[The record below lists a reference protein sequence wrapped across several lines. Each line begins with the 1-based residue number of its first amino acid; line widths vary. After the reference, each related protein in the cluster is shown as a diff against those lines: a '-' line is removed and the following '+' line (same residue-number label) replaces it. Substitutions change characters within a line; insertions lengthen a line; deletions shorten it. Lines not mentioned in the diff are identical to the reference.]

1 MHASMSGVEK
11 TMAILPQNL
20 RMIIAQS
27 SYRKANRIRQTL
39 VLAGYRRENLYE
51 VIAGNECWQVL
62 QEEYPIHLVMV
73 SPVILAQ
80 LDKAQLLE
88 TLRSEFQEVALLVLP
103 EEENSREDSVKKLLP
118 DYILPPPVT
127 AETLASGIV
136 IALENRERRI
146 MAKKYI
152 SQGERALQQN
162 GLDEARTHFQE
173 AVRVS
178 GRDPYPCYVLGDLL
192 ARLGNA
198 EEAINLFIQCWEREP
213 ANIEPVHRIVQLY
226 LSQNDVPAAI
236 LYLEYAVQHGI
247 ALIADRV
254 QLATLYYE
262 QRNHEK
268 FYTALRAACSADAG
282 QAIPALVA
290 QAQQFRQRKGDEAAI
305 ALLQIGKD
313 LCPENTPIYAMLGD
327 IYTEKH
333 ELREALACYEHLIRL
348 GEPRPESYCRLA
360 KTYLALGFPLRA
372 EKALEKAV
380 ELDPACHEAMEIWA
394 TIPPGWRTVTL

>member
-11 TMAILPQNL
+11 TMAIAPHHL

-51 VIAGNECWQVL
+51 VIAGSECWQVL
-62 QEEYPIHLVMV
+62 QEEYPIHLVMM

-80 LDKAQLLE
+80 LDKAQILE
-88 TLRSEFQEVALLVLP
+88 TLRSKFQEVALLLLP
-103 EEENSREDSVKKLLP
+103 EEEKSHADSVKTLLP
-118 DYILPPPVT
+118 DYTLPPPVT

-136 IALENRERRI
+136 SALENRERRI

-162 GLDEARTHFQE
+162 CIEEARNHFLE

-178 GRDPYPCYVLGDLL
+178 GRDPYPCYMLGDLL

-198 EEAINLFIQCWEREP
+198 EEAINLFIQCWERDP
-213 ANIEPVHRIVQLY
+213 ANIEPIHRIVQLY
-226 LSQNDVPAAI
+226 LFRNDVSAAI
-236 LYLEYAVQHGI
+236 LYLEYAIQRGI

-254 QLATLYYE
+254 QLATLYYA
-262 QRNHEK
+262 QGDQEK
-268 FYTALRAACSADAG
+268 FYTILRTACSADAG
-282 QAIPALVA
+282 QAIPALVE
-290 QAQQFRQRKGDEAAI
+290 QAQQLRQSKGDETAI

-313 LCPENTPIYAMLGD
+313 LCPENTPIYVMLGD

-333 ELREALACYEHLIRL
+333 ELREALVCYEHLIRL

-372 EKALEKAV
+372 EKALEKAI
-380 ELDPACHEAMEIWA
+380 ELDPGCHEAMAIWA